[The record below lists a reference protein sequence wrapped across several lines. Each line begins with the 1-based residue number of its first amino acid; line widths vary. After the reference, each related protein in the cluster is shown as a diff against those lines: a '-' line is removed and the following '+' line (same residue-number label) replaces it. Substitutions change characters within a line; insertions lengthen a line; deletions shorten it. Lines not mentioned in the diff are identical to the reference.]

1 MQARRPARGPAFC
14 VSHPARGVC
23 RLPSSKHAPPADAPA
38 RALAS
43 ALTSQLRQLP
53 SYCTVAVLLRR
64 RRGSRLGGIPSLSA
78 AVSEAQSSA
87 VSAESAATARLGVAI
102 RLLGQLDHVRGV
114 GWRLAARHW
123 PQFYRGANRRFGG
136 RPPDRESA
144 PPRLIRSVRV
154 LCLLRAAR
162 AIAVKSALVSIGR
175 RNSRTPGTRGR
186 WFVCLRGG
194 RRRPRPVERH
204 HEQARMVE
212 HVNRSARDGQSTH
225 RVARAR
231 RAVRPN
237 FAPSPGRGLSLSSAS
252 MSRSS
257 R

>member
-1 MQARRPARGPAFC
+1 MRRLPTRGARAWRQRSPRSYGNYRATARG
-14 VSHPARGVC
+14 R
-23 RLPSSKHAPPADAPA
+23 R
-38 RALAS
+38 R
-43 ALTSQLRQLP
+43 
-53 SYCTVAVLLRR
+53 AVLLRR

-114 GWRLAARHW
+114 GWGLAARHSATV
-123 PQFYRGANRRFGG
+123 QADRGANRRFGG
-136 RPPDRESA
+136 RPPDRGS
-144 PPRLIRSVRV
+144 PPPPVICPRDV

-162 AIAVKSALVSIGR
+162 AIAVKSAVVSIGR

-186 WFVCLRGG
+186 WLVCLRGG
-194 RRRPRPVERH
+194 RHRPRPVERH

-212 HVNRSARDGQSTH
+212 HVDRSARDGQSTH

>member
-1 MQARRPARGPAFC
+1 VQARRPARGPAFC

-53 SYCTVAVLLRR
+53 SYCTVAAGGASTQASRVAPRR
-64 RRGSRLGGIPSLSA
+64 HSFALGCGFGSPIVCG
-78 AVSEAQSSA
+78 
-87 VSAESAATARLGVAI
+87 
-102 RLLGQLDHVRGV
+102 
-114 GWRLAARHW
+114 
-123 PQFYRGANRRFGG
+123 
-136 RPPDRESA
+136 
-144 PPRLIRSVRV
+144 
-154 LCLLRAAR
+154 
-162 AIAVKSALVSIGR
+162 SIGR
-175 RNSRTPGTRGR
+175 RNSRPPGTRGR
-186 WFVCLRGG
+186 WLVCLRGG
-194 RRRPRPVERH
+194 RHRPRSVERH

-212 HVNRSARDGQSTH
+212 HVDRSARDGQSTH